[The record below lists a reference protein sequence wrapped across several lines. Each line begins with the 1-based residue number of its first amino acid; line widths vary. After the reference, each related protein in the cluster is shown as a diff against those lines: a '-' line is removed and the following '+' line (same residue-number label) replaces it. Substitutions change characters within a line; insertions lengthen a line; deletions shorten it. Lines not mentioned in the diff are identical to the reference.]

1 MVRRLAAVALF
12 AALAAAPAAANEPG
26 KVAYL
31 PVLCLSEKPLRAAS
45 EAMETG
51 DREQQRTVLMGAY
64 RNGTCLALRHPTRVR
79 LVEHVR
85 TFDTPKSG
93 PREMWQVEL
102 VTGATAFGLIPV
114 AEDGGRDL

>member
-1 MVRRLAAVALF
+1 MMRRLAAAALL
-12 AALAAAPAAANEPG
+12 AGLAAAPASANEPG

-51 DREQQRTVLMGAY
+51 DRAQQRTILMSAY
-64 RNGTCLALRHPTRVR
+64 RNGTCLALRHPTMVR

-85 TFDTPKSG
+85 TFDTPKAG
-93 PREMWQVEL
+93 PREMWEVEL
-102 VTGATAFGLIPV
+102 VSGATAFGLVPV